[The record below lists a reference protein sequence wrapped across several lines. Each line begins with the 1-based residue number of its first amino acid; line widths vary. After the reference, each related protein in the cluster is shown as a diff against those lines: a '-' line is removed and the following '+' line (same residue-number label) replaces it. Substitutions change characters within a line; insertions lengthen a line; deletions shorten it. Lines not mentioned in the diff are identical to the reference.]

1 MRLETSNLILRILR
15 NIMLLKKN
23 RKLTSD
29 TVLTKVQILFKSSQ
43 NFMLVFIICFDTLFK
58 TPHYI

>member
-43 NFMLVFIICFDTLFK
+43 NFMLVSIICFHTLFK